1 MTRHGST
8 PFLERN
14 DCMEEQSRQRVG
26 LVPIAIFQHPDCG
39 CEEQGIYGFMSTHAC
54 RRGYLWLGLA
64 TIAEAVKLDRGKV
77 RRRLEKMT
85 ALGFVERLP
94 HPDPAIRCWM
104 YRLTGHARLVDG
116 LLGEDAG
123 PKAGLSRNPA
133 GERVYADDERHDEH
147 EHLEHL
153 TEDSLSR
160 ATDRAGREPG
170 INAGTGSEPSKPAV
184 PDCPAPLSPEWTPTD
199 ADLAFAGTARSDLT
213 ALDVA
218 AVTAKFVDRYGGQRL
233 PDPSS
238 IFRSWIKREI
248 KSDVHD
254 ARNRNT
260 GSHRDG
266 ATHAS
271 TSTSTRIHDHRGI
284 AQRNRAA
291 ADDCLRRILARRT

>member
-1 MTRHGST
+1 
-8 PFLERN
+8 
-14 DCMEEQSRQRVG
+14 MEEQSRQRVG

-104 YRLTGHARLVDG
+104 YRLTGHAHLVDG

-123 PKAGLSRNPA
+123 PKAGLSRDPD
-133 GERVYADDERHDEH
+133 GERVCADDERHDEH

-160 ATDRAGREPG
+160 RQV
-170 INAGTGSEPSKPAV
+170 GS
-184 PDCPAPLSPEWTPTD
+184 
-199 ADLAFAGTARSDLT
+199 
-213 ALDVA
+213 
-218 AVTAKFVDRYGGQRL
+218 
-233 PDPSS
+233 
-238 IFRSWIKREI
+238 
-248 KSDVHD
+248 
-254 ARNRNT
+254 
-260 GSHRDG
+260 
-266 ATHAS
+266 
-271 TSTSTRIHDHRGI
+271 
-284 AQRNRAA
+284 
-291 ADDCLRRILARRT
+291 

>member
-1 MTRHGST
+1 
-8 PFLERN
+8 
-14 DCMEEQSRQRVG
+14 MEEQSRQRVG

-116 LLGEDAG
+116 LLGEDVG

-160 ATDRAGREPG
+160 ATERAGREPG
-170 INAGTGSEPSKPAV
+170 INAGTGSEPSKSAV
-184 PDCPAPLSPEWTPTD
+184 PDYPAPLSPRWTPTD
-199 ADLAFAGTARSDLT
+199 ADLAFAG
-213 ALDVA
+213 
-218 AVTAKFVDRYGGQRL
+218 AVRVGPGLGQRL

-266 ATHAS
+266 ATRA
-271 TSTSTRIHDHRGI
+271 STRIHDHRGI

-291 ADDCLRRILARRT
+291 ADDCLRRILARRTEHLSS

>member
-1 MTRHGST
+1 
-8 PFLERN
+8 
-14 DCMEEQSRQRVG
+14 MEDQSRQRVG

-104 YRLTGHARLVDG
+104 YRLKGHAHLIDG
-116 LLGEDAG
+116 LLREDGG
-123 PKAGLSRNPA
+123 PKAGLSQNSA
-133 GERVYADDERHDEH
+133 AERVSVASERHDEH
-147 EHLEHL
+147 EHFEHL
-153 TEDSLSR
+153 TEDSLSGAIPR
-160 ATDRAGREPG
+160 AAGEPDMK
-170 INAGTGSEPSKPAV
+170 AGKGLERGEPVAPEPPV
-184 PDCPAPLSPEWTPTD
+184 PLSPEWTPSE

-213 ALDVA
+213 ASDVA
-218 AVTAKFVDRYGGQRL
+218 AVTTKFVRRYGGQRL

-248 KSDVHD
+248 KSDVHR
-254 ARNRNT
+254 ARHRTT
-260 GSHRDG
+260 GS
-266 ATHAS
+266 S
-271 TSTSTRIHDHRGI
+271 TGDTARTSPRTGPRLHDPRGI
-284 AQRNRAA
+284 AERNRAA
-291 ADDCLRRILARRT
+291 ADDCLRRILARRTEHLSS

>member
-1 MTRHGST
+1 
-8 PFLERN
+8 
-14 DCMEEQSRQRVG
+14 MEDQSRQRVG

-104 YRLTGHARLVDG
+104 YRLKGHAHLIDG
-116 LLGEDAG
+116 LLREDG
-123 PKAGLSRNPA
+123 DPKAGLSQTSA
-133 GERVYADDERHDEH
+133 AERVSAASERQDEH
-147 EHLEHL
+147 EHFEHL
-153 TEDSLSR
+153 TEDSLSGAMPR
-160 ATDRAGREPG
+160 AAGEPDMK
-170 INAGTGSEPSKPAV
+170 AGTGSERGEPVAPEPPV
-184 PDCPAPLSPEWTPTD
+184 PLSPEWTPSE

-213 ALDVA
+213 ASDVA
-218 AVTAKFVDRYGGQRL
+218 AVTTKFVRRYGGQRL

-248 KSDVHD
+248 KSDVQD
-254 ARNRNT
+254 ARHRTT
-260 GSHRDG
+260 GS
-266 ATHAS
+266 S
-271 TSTSTRIHDHRGI
+271 TGDTARTGPRTGPRVHDSRGI
-284 AQRNRAA
+284 AERNRAA
-291 ADDCLRRILARRT
+291 ADDCLRRILARRTEHLSS